1 MAEIFPKDFLVR
13 SPTMDDVQAVV
24 ELLNACD
31 MVEFGEPTNSEED
44 VRNGWQFPGLDLEK
58 DAWVV
63 VAPSGKIIARASLG
77 HKDVVHMFTTP
88 RVHPDYR
95 GLGIEAHL
103 LHLAEG
109 RAQHFIPQASEGT
122 RVALNSWVSSGNVD
136 LAHVLVQEGFRRI
149 RAHWMM
155 EIEFDSVPPVP
166 EWPENVTMRT
176 FQPGQERAIFEAFDE
191 AFQDHWGHIPENY
204 EAWKHWTIERA
215 DFDPTLWFIA
225 YGGEEIAGLS
235 LCEYELGI
243 PWVGDL
249 AVRRP
254 WRRKGLGMALLRQS
268 FGEFYRRGSRKARL
282 GVDSQNLS
290 GATRLYER
298 AGMHKAHESYNY
310 EKELRAGVELSIQA
324 LALEYA
330 DITPM
335 VLE

>member
-1 MAEIFPKDFLVR
+1 MADLFEKNFLVR
-13 SPTMDDVQAVV
+13 PPTLDDVKAVT
-24 ELLNACD
+24 ELVNACN
-31 MVEFGEPTNSEED
+31 VAEVGEPVDSEED
-44 VRNGWQFPGLDLEK
+44 IRTGWQMPGFDLAE

-63 VAPSGKIIARASLG
+63 VAPHGKIIARASLG
-77 HKDVVHMFTTP
+77 HKDIVHMYTTP

-103 LHLAEG
+103 LHLAEE
-109 RAQHFIPQASEGT
+109 RAQYFIAQAPDGA
-122 RVALNSWVSSGNVD
+122 RVALNSWMSSANVD
-136 LAHVLVQEGFRRI
+136 LARVLEEEGFKRI

-155 EIEFDSVPPVP
+155 EIEFDKRPAEP
-166 EWPENVTMRT
+166 EWPENIMMRT
-176 FQPGQERAIFEAFDE
+176 FQPGQEHAVFEAFDE
-191 AFQDHWGHIPENY
+191 AFQDHWGHVPEDF
-204 EAWKHWTIERA
+204 EAWKHWTLERA

-225 YGGEEIAGLS
+225 FEGDEIAGIS
-235 LCEYELGI
+235 LCEYSLGV

-310 EKELRAGVELSIQA
+310 EKELRAGVELSTQSIA
-324 LALEYA
+324 
-330 DITPM
+330 
-335 VLE
+335 V

>member
-1 MAEIFPKDFLVR
+1 MAELFPKDFLVR
-13 SPTMDDVQAVV
+13 SPTMDDVKAVV

-31 MVEFGEPTNSEED
+31 MIEFGEPNNSEED

-63 VAPSGKIIARASLG
+63 VAPNGKIIARASLG
-77 HKDVVHMFTTP
+77 HKDVVHMYTTP

-95 GLGIEAHL
+95 GLGIEVHL
-103 LHLAEG
+103 LHLAEE
-109 RAQHFIPQASEGT
+109 RAQHFIPQASKGA
-122 RVALNSWVSSGNVD
+122 RVALNSWVSSGNID
-136 LAHVLVQEGFRRI
+136 LARVLEQEGFRRI

-166 EWPENVTMRT
+166 EWPENVVVRT

-191 AFQDHWGHIPENY
+191 AFQDHWGHMPENY

-225 YGGEEIAGLS
+225 LDREEIAGLS

-254 WRRKGLGMALLRQS
+254 WRRKGLGMALLHQS